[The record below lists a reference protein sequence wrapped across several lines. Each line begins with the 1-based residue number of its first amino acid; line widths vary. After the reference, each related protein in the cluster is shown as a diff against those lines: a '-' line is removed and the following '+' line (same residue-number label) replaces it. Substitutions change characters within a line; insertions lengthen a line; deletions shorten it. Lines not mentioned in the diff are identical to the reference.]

1 MSTLQ
6 AVKASTGMA
15 VHKPY
20 KLREEPAPPSTNT
33 QEGKPT
39 QQVSDSEENVQ
50 QSLVSMTGAPSF
62 MSNSVILPY
71 PPPVQLSVYQILP
84 GPQASKKSTSSTAV
98 PPDPTTSGPSSLTAV
113 PVPGPTSANPT
124 PLPSTKPKVKPRTIH
139 EYYDQHGF
147 QWREF
152 NPEDTVVGDET
163 DPFIVYF
170 RYANKSIGARRTAFI
185 LPKHPQLIRIM
196 QDCLPDYDWRTGE
209 DMLVRFVVIDFA
221 NSIVD

>member
-1 MSTLQ
+1 MSSLKP
-6 AVKASTGMA
+6 VKASTRMQ

-20 KLREEPAPPSTNT
+20 KLREEPAPPTTNT
-33 QEGKPT
+33 PEEKPT
-39 QQVSDSEENVQ
+39 QPVSECMENVQ
-50 QSLVSMTGAPSF
+50 EPLVGVEGPPSF

-71 PPPVQLSVYQILP
+71 PPPVQLSVYQLVP
-84 GPQASKKSTSSTAV
+84 GPHASKKSTSSTV
-98 PPDPTTSGPSSLTAV
+98 VSPDPTMSGPSPLTAV
-113 PVPGPTSANPT
+113 PVPGPTSANPS
-124 PLPSTKPKVKPRTIH
+124 PPSTTKPKVKPRTIH

-209 DMLVRFVVIDFA
+209 DMLV
-221 NSIVD
+221 